1 MEDSKITMDMTGNN
15 KCQVCSVRLE
25 NKQTKLVIPLPF
37 YSITEQANKQIQSI
51 ISMLILFHFP
61 EGNLVFGLEISSEE
75 KGPFL
80 FSKIY

>member
-1 MEDSKITMDMTGNN
+1 MKDSKITMDMTGNN

-37 YSITEQANKQIQSI
+37 YSITEQTNTVDHLNVNF
-51 ISMLILFHFP
+51 ISFHFP
-61 EGNLVFGLEISSEE
+61 EGNLVFGLEISSKE